1 MMRYLSQTS
10 HYTMKFGGQG
20 LDLDISGISAYS
32 DSDWAECKETRRST
46 SGGLVLYNGD
56 VVHWFSR
63 RQKAVAVSSAEA
75 EYVAL
80 FDATKEIQWFR
91 NWILE
96 VFGEQEVGTTLIH
109 EDNQA
114 AIELANNKNMMSMR
128 VKHIDLKYH
137 FLKELVANG
146 SIRLGWIQSENQ
158 LADILTKPLQG
169 SQFKNICQMIMNV

>member
-1 MMRYLSQTS
+1 M
-10 HYTMKFGGQG
+10 
-20 LDLDISGISAYS
+20 
-32 DSDWAECKETRRST
+32 
-46 SGGLVLYNGD
+46 
-56 VVHWFSR
+56 
-63 RQKAVAVSSAEA
+63 SSAEA

-91 NWILE
+91 NWISE

-137 FLKELVANG
+137 FLKELIADG
-146 SIRLGWIQSENQ
+146 AIRLGWIQSGNQ

-169 SQFKNICQMIMNV
+169 SQFKNICQMIMSV